1 MPEEEETELK
11 ELLRVC
17 RDVLTWQKI
26 AYDDKV
32 QPLLELLLDEPRKV
46 LAYYHSDG
54 ENTTRKL
61 SAMVGAGTGSISRW
75 WTTWI
80 NRGIAIPIPKGA
92 GMRAKRF
99 FDPEDYNIRVPDVSE
114 LKDPSE
120 KQEEDVFD

>member
-1 MPEEEETELK
+1 ML
-11 ELLRVC
+11 
-17 RDVLTWQKI
+17 
-26 AYDDKV
+26 DD
-32 QPLLELLLDEPRKV
+32 PRKV
-46 LAYYHSDG
+46 LTYYFSDG

-99 FDPEDYNIRVPDVSE
+99 FDPEDYGINVPVVIR
-114 LKDPSE
+114 KE
-120 KQEEDVFD
+120 KPKSVNTEDDIEEKKNVE